1 MSKATQARI
10 NQISKEDIARSF
22 SRAATTYDDAA
33 FFQKV
38 AGERLLERL
47 QYFKLQPTS
56 ILDLGCGT
64 GYFTRELS
72 ARYPSAKVTGA
83 DLAKGMIDFCR
94 AQSNQE
100 GYVCADALQL
110 PFDTN
115 SFDFVFSNLTIQW
128 IEELPQL
135 FQELN
140 RVLKPEGL
148 LLFTTLGPDTLFE
161 LKQSWAA
168 VNDYQHVNNFIDM
181 HHVGDAM
188 LSARMSDP
196 VVDNEPV
203 VIGYNRAIE
212 LMRDLKNIGAHNIDS
227 TRNHGLTSPRQ
238 LRKLE
243 QEYSKFRMDDGQLP
257 ATYELVYGHAFGTEA
272 SSAVGYHDY
281 AIEIG

>member
-1 MSKATQARI
+1 M
-10 NQISKEDIARSF
+10 
-22 SRAATTYDDAA
+22 
-33 FFQKV
+33 
-38 AGERLLERL
+38 
-47 QYFKLQPTS
+47 QYFKLQPS
-56 ILDLGCGT
+56 DILDLGCGT
-64 GYFTRELS
+64 GHFTRELS
-72 ARYPSAKVTGA
+72 RRYPSAKVIGA
-83 DLAKGMIDFCR
+83 DLAEGMIDFCR
-94 AQSNQE
+94 ARSNQE
-100 GYVCADALQL
+100 DYVCADALKL
-110 PFDTN
+110 PFESN

-128 IEELPQL
+128 VEELPQL

-148 LLFTTLGPDTLFE
+148 LLFTTLGPDTLYE

-188 LSARMSDP
+188 LSARLSDP

-227 TRNHGLTSPRQ
+227 SRNHGLTSPRQ

-243 QEYSKFRMDDGQLP
+243 QEYSKFKMDDGQLP
-257 ATYELVYGHAFGTEA
+257 ATYELVYGHAFGTET

-281 AIEIG
+281 AVEIG

>member
-10 NQISKEDIARSF
+10 NQISKGDIARSF
-22 SRAATTYDDAA
+22 SRAANTYDDAA
-33 FFQKV
+33 FFQRV

-47 QYFKLQPTS
+47 QYFKLQPS
-56 ILDLGCGT
+56 DILDLGCGT
-64 GYFTRELS
+64 GHFTRELS
-72 ARYPSAKVTGA
+72 RRYPSAKVIGA
-83 DLAKGMIDFCR
+83 DLAEGMIDFCR
-94 AQSNQE
+94 ARSNQE
-100 GYVCADALQL
+100 DYVCADALKL
-110 PFDTN
+110 PFESN

-128 IEELPQL
+128 VEELPQL

-148 LLFTTLGPDTLFE
+148 LLFTTLGPDTLYE

-188 LSARMSDP
+188 LSARLSDP

-227 TRNHGLTSPRQ
+227 SRNHGLTSPRQ

-243 QEYSKFRMDDGQLP
+243 QEYSKFKMDDGQLP
-257 ATYELVYGHAFGTEA
+257 ATYELVYGHAFGTET

-281 AIEIG
+281 AVEIG